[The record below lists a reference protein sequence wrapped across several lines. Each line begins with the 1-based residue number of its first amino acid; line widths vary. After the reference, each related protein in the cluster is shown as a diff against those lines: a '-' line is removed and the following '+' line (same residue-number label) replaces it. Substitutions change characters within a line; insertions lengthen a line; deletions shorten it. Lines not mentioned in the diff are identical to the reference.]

1 MSQPVEE
8 ADNSDPNQNAKEEQ
22 FVWPWMAV
30 VANILS
36 GKKLKDDWSEQGYTS
51 VEVHA
56 LLNQDG
62 HPSGLAVVEFGKKWD
77 GFFHVMMFMKSFEL
91 YAWIATD
98 EDYNAYDLVGEFLRK
113 NGDLKTIADVQREDE
128 SVIRRLK
135 TTIDEMDKRA
145 EEMNSEISKVDMIIE
160 NFMKGIETM
169 TEKFNEDKKMM
180 QKKIDD
186 HLKAIATE
194 HERAKRLLDDRERG
208 LKARQV
214 LNDFEKRKLDDEKK
228 RMVEMATLDHN

>member
-1 MSQPVEE
+1 MSQPVED

-30 VANILS
+30 VANIPS
-36 GKKLKDDWSEQGYTS
+36 GKKLEDDWSEQGYTS

-62 HPSGLAVVEFGKKWD
+62 HPSGLAVIEFGKKWD
-77 GFFHVMMFMKSFEL
+77 GFFHVMMFMKSFEVNKHGRKDWFDGEKCKGDEL

-135 TTIDEMDKRA
+135 TMINEMDKRA
-145 EEMNSEISKVDMIIE
+145 EDMNSEISEVDIIIE

-169 TEKFNEDKKMM
+169 TENFNEGIIF
-180 QKKIDD
+180 KI
-186 HLKAIATE
+186 
-194 HERAKRLLDDRERG
+194 
-208 LKARQV
+208 V
-214 LNDFEKRKLDDEKK
+214 L
-228 RMVEMATLDHN
+228 